1 MNIRYILYVLG
12 VLLFIEGIFMTFPVV
27 VALLYSEHDLLPMLY
42 SSGIAFATGGLFW
55 FFNRNSLKD
64 IGRRE
69 GFVIVGTVWIMYAF
83 FGSLPFIFS
92 GYIPSITDAFFE
104 AMSGF
109 TTTGSTI
116 LGDVEALPHGLLFW
130 RTFMHF
136 IGGIGILV
144 LYIAVLPIFGMGN
157 MMIYQVETSIAS
169 VGWKL
174 SPRIKDTA
182 KYIFHIYLILT
193 IACFLFYLP
202 GMSFFDSLCHSF
214 STIATGGFST
224 KNESMGAFP
233 VYSQYVTVFFMLAGG
248 ASFTLYFNAWKRD
261 FYKIFRND
269 EYRFYLMLVIIAS
282 AFICIGLILSNYGIK
297 QAIHESLFN
306 VISII
311 TSTGYTI
318 NDYMQ
323 WAPPLWFIIFLIT
336 FIGGCAGSTAGGMKI
351 IRFML
356 MLKMIPVQFKKI
368 IHQNAIINVKLNGH
382 NVTEER
388 LFRTLAFF
396 VIFLCVYIIGVLG
409 LMICGL
415 DFTSAAGASIA
426 CLANSGLGLGSVGPI
441 GNFANISL
449 VAKWLCSFLMLLGRL
464 ELYSVLILLSP
475 AFWRSK

>member
-12 VLLFIEGIFMTFPVV
+12 VLLFIEGVLMMFPVV
-27 VALLYSEHDLLPMLY
+27 VALLYGEHDLLPILY

-55 FFNRNSLKD
+55 FFNKNSSKD
-64 IGRRE
+64 IGSRE
-69 GFVIVGTVWIMYAF
+69 GFVIVGVVWIMYAF
-83 FGSLPFIFS
+83 FGALPFIFS
-92 GYIPSITDAFFE
+92 NYIPSFTDAFFE
-104 AMSGF
+104 TMSGF

-116 LGDVEALPHGLLFW
+116 LNNIEALPHGLLFW
-130 RTFMHF
+130 RAFMHF

-144 LYIAVLPIFGMGN
+144 LLIAVLPILGIGN
-157 MMIYQVETSIAS
+157 MTIYQIETSIAA

-193 IACFLFYLP
+193 LACLLFYLP
-202 GMSFFDSLCHSF
+202 GMNFFDALCHSF

-224 KNESMGAFP
+224 KNESMGAFST
-233 VYSQYVTVFFMLAGG
+233 YSQYVTVFFMLAGG

-261 FYKIFRND
+261 FHKISRND
-269 EYRFYLMLVIIAS
+269 EYRFYLMLVIIAT
-282 AFICIGLILSNYGIK
+282 AFICIGLILSNYDIK

-306 VISII
+306 VVSII

-323 WAPPLWFIIFLIT
+323 WAPPLWFIIIFIT
-336 FIGGCAGSTAGGMKI
+336 FIGGCAGSTAGGMKV

-356 MLKMIPVQFKKI
+356 LLRMIPVQFKKI
-368 IHQNAIINVKLNGH
+368 IHPNAIINVKLNGH

-388 LFRTLAFF
+388 LFRTLAFL
-396 VIFLCVYIIGVLG
+396 VIFICVYIIGVLA

-415 DFTSAAGASIA
+415 DFTSAVGASIS
-426 CLANSGLGLGSVGPI
+426 CLANSGPGLGSVGPAS
-441 GNFANISL
+441 NYADISL
-449 VAKWLCSFLMLLGRL
+449 VAKWVCSFLMLFGRL
-464 ELYSVLILLSP
+464 ELYSILILLSP
-475 AFWRSK
+475 AFWKNK